1 MKRIVIALG
10 FLALLNGCTRE
21 IHHYHTET
29 VTVAQPQQVQKR
41 EPVQYSTQ
49 KSPIDKDSCDVLYT
63 TYKQC
68 YGLGIQVSSTDMCL
82 DSGGRLA
89 SKISSQWGSHELG
102 TMLGTVCAVACESAN
117 RNMAMP
123 SYSEFA
129 NNSCN

>member
-1 MKRIVIALG
+1 MFYLSFGLHVSKQAPIIL
-10 FLALLNGCTRE
+10 TSPKSE
-21 IHHYHTET
+21 IME
-29 VTVAQPQQVQKR
+29 
-41 EPVQYSTQ
+41 E
-49 KSPIDKDSCDVLYT
+49 DC
-63 TYKQC
+63 
-68 YGLGIQVSSTDMCL
+68 GLFFVQVSNTNMCL